1 MLYLYPQGLKYVA
14 ARDLLGKERM
24 AGAGLLLRL
33 LAGRALLA
41 LGQLAEAEVG
51 AWAGVDMTIGS
62 RSRKTHG

>member
-1 MLYLYPQGLKYVA
+1 MCDPPQGLKYVA

-51 AWAGVDMTIGS
+51 S
-62 RSRKTHG
+62 L